1 MSLSHLIRYV
11 PKEVFLSATISLD
24 VNYTQPPTLLR
35 GHPADPPKPDETR
48 SLEELRETTLK
59 LLDFDQVRQRLADHT
74 TFYEAR
80 KLALEIQPSFDPG
93 HIETLQRETADAKAL
108 LEEVGDLTLQSDTDT
123 SEAVTRAALGGV
135 LTGNELL
142 AVAESLEVHRRARS
156 SVRRAA
162 DCAPIMAELADII
175 PDLREIQR
183 QVRSKITRRGEVS
196 ENATPSLRALRSQVR
211 QAYERVNESLQNFMQ
226 SSTVR
231 ESLQDPIIAIRGDRL
246 VVPVKAE
253 RRHRISGIVHD
264 ASNTGATVFV
274 EPFTTVELCNE
285 WRELALEEER
295 EVLRVLR
302 DLSSLV
308 GAVADDIR
316 LANRITAKMDFALAR
331 ARYALRLHAVM
342 PKPTGDAQN
351 LRLVNIRHPLLGTDA
366 IPLTVEIGP
375 GWSALV
381 ITGPNTGGK
390 TVAMK
395 NVGLAALMH
404 QSGLQIPA
412 EEGSVLPIFEGVFA
426 DIGDS
431 QSIADSISTFG
442 SHIRRVISILRHAGP
457 RSLALLDELG
467 TSTDPEEGSALAKAI
482 IAHLA
487 RKKAITIVTT
497 HHRNVAAFAEA
508 SDDMMNASFQ
518 LDARTLEPTYRMTIG
533 TPGRSYAM
541 AVAERLG
548 LPKPILDDSRD
559 LMEPQHLL
567 FEDWLNELQRERLQL
582 QTNIEDASR
591 MRSEAESLRRQLED
605 QVEYMVEHR
614 DAMLDSARGAIM
626 ERFRQINRRLE
637 SAEASLRWATPEP
650 AGATAAPTRGRIER
664 IRRDLAAAELPTP
677 APVRRRRAPDRP
689 LAVGDTVFIRGMN
702 LQGRIIAISENGEE
716 AEVSIGRVRV
726 NVDLHRLSRVEETEE
741 QDADVEP
748 DAVKTDLAAPLE
760 SLELDL
766 RGLRVDDAQ
775 VKLDEF
781 LDHAMRDGL
790 SKLRVIHGRGTGALR
805 NVVREHLR
813 RHRAVRNFGPE
824 PRERGGN
831 GATWVEMA

>member
-1 MSLSHLIRYV
+1 MSVAANIENSNLS
-11 PKEVFLSATISLD
+11 
-24 VNYTQPPTLLR
+24 Q
-35 GHPADPPKPDETR
+35 ADESR
-48 SLEELRETTLK
+48 SLEELQETTLR

-80 KLALEIQPSFDPG
+80 KLALEIRPSFDQSDV
-93 HIETLQRETADAKAL
+93 ETLQSETADAKAL

-142 AVAESLEVHRRARS
+142 AVAESLEVHWRARS
-156 SVRRAA
+156 AVRRAA
-162 DCAPIMAELADII
+162 DCAPMMNELADLI

-211 QAYERVNESLQNFMQ
+211 QAYERVNESLQQFMQ
-226 SSTVR
+226 ASTVR
-231 ESLQDPIIAIRGDRL
+231 DALQDPIIAIRGDRL

-308 GAVADDIR
+308 GAVAEDIR

-331 ARYALRLHAVM
+331 ARYARRLHAVM
-342 PKPTGDAQN
+342 PKQSGDSEN

-375 GWSALV
+375 DWSALV

-412 EEGSVLPIFEGVFA
+412 EEGSVLPVFEGVFA

-431 QSIADSISTFG
+431 QSIADSVSTFG
-442 SHIRRVISILRHAGP
+442 SHIRSVISILRHAGP

-487 RKKAITIVTT
+487 RKKAVTIVTT

-518 LDARTLEPTYRMTIG
+518 LDPHTLQPTYRMTIG

-591 MRSEAESLRRQLED
+591 MRSEAESLRRQLEE

-626 ERFRQINRRLE
+626 DRFRQINRRLE
-637 SAEASLRWATPEP
+637 SAEASLRWGISERD
-650 AGATAAPTRGRIER
+650 GGGAPTRGRIER
-664 IRRDLAAAELPTP
+664 VRRDLAAAELPT
-677 APVRRRRAPDRP
+677 ATPVRRRRATDRP

-702 LQGRIIAISENGEE
+702 LQGRIVAIDGDSEE

-726 NVDLHRLSRVEETEE
+726 TVDLHRLSRIEETVDES
-741 QDADVEP
+741 ADGEAAAV
-748 DAVKTDLAAPLE
+748 VKTDLAPPLD

-775 VKLDEF
+775 IRLDDF

-790 SKLRVIHGRGTGALR
+790 SRLRVIHGRGTGALR

-813 RHRAVRNFGPE
+813 RHRSVRNFGPE

>member
-1 MSLSHLIRYV
+1 M
-11 PKEVFLSATISLD
+11 PSASITGTNAI
-24 VNYTQPPTLLR
+24 LR
-35 GHPADPPKPDETR
+35 SDESR
-48 SLEELRETTLK
+48 SLEDLRESALK
-59 LLDFDQVRQRLADHT
+59 LLDFDEIRQRLADQT

-80 KLALEIQPSFDPG
+80 RLALEIRPSFDLWEV
-93 HIETLQRETADAKAL
+93 ETLQRETADARAL
-108 LEEVGDLTLQSDTDT
+108 LEEIGDLTLQSDTDT

-142 AVAESLEVHRRARS
+142 AVAESLEVHRRAS
-156 SVRRAA
+156 STVRRAA
-162 DCAPIMAELADII
+162 NVAPLMAELAELI
-175 PDLREIQR
+175 PDLQEIQR

-196 ENATPSLRALRSQVR
+196 ESATPSLRALRSQVR
-211 QAYERVNESLQNFMQ
+211 RAYERVNESLQEFMQ
-226 SSTVR
+226 SSGVR
-231 ESLQDPIIAIRGDRL
+231 EALQDPIIAVRGDRL

-274 EPFTTVELCNE
+274 EPFSTVELCNQ

-316 LANRITAKMDFALAR
+316 VANRTTAKLDFALAR
-331 ARYALRLHAVM
+331 ARYARRLDAVR
-342 PKPTGDAQN
+342 PELAADSQN
-351 LRLVNIRHPLLGTDA
+351 LRLVNLRHPLLGPDA
-366 IPLTVEIGP
+366 VPLTLSIGP
-375 GWSALV
+375 DWSALV

-404 QSGLQIPA
+404 QSGLQISA
-412 EEGSVLPIFEGVFA
+412 EEGSALPVFEGVFA

-431 QSIADSISTFG
+431 QSIADSVSTFG
-442 SHIRRVISILRHAGP
+442 SHMRSVIRILRHAGP
-457 RSLALLDELG
+457 HSLVLLDELG

-487 RKKAITIVTT
+487 RKRAMTIVTT

-508 SDDMMNASFQ
+508 SEDMMNASFQ
-518 LDARTLEPTYRMTIG
+518 LDPHTLEPTYRMTVG
-533 TPGRSYAM
+533 VPGRSYAM
-541 AVAERLG
+541 AVAEGLG
-548 LPKPILDDSRD
+548 LPIEILDESRE
-559 LMEPQHLL
+559 LIEPQHLL
-567 FEDWLNELQRERLQL
+567 FEDWLNELQRERHQL
-582 QTNIEDASR
+582 QTNLEDTSR
-591 MRSEAESLRRQLED
+591 MRAEAESLRRELEE
-605 QVEYMVEHR
+605 QVEYLVGRR
-614 DAMLDSARGAIM
+614 DDMLDSARASIM
-626 ERFRQINRRLE
+626 ARFQQINRRLE
-637 SAEASLRWATPEP
+637 GAEASLKWATPETVNAAAVP
-650 AGATAAPTRGRIER
+650 ARDRIER
-664 IRRDLAAAELPTP
+664 IRRDLAAAEPPPP
-677 APVRRRRAPDRP
+677 APVRRRRPSDRP
-689 LAVGDTVFIRGMN
+689 LAEGDTVFIRGMN
-702 LQGRIIAISENGEE
+702 LQGRIIAVSESGED

-726 NVDLHRLSRVEETEE
+726 NVDLHRLSRVEEP
-741 QDADVEP
+741 DVESP
-748 DAVKTDLAAPLE
+748 EPEAPSVKTNLAPSLD

-775 VKLDEF
+775 IRLDDF
-781 LDHAMRDGL
+781 LDHAVRDSL

-813 RHRAVRNFGPE
+813 HHRAVRNFGPE

-831 GATWVEMA
+831 GATWVELA

>member
-1 MSLSHLIRYV
+1 MT
-11 PKEVFLSATISLD
+11 SA
-24 VNYTQPPTLLR
+24 
-35 GHPADPPKPDETR
+35 PASITATNAIPGSDESR
-48 SLEELRETTLK
+48 SLEDLRESALK
-59 LLDFDQVRQRLADHT
+59 LLDFDEIRRRLADQT

-80 KLALEIQPSFDPG
+80 RLALEIRPSFDPDEV
-93 HIETLQRETADAKAL
+93 ETLQRETADARAL
-108 LEEVGDLTLQSDTDT
+108 LEEIGDLTLQSDTDT

-142 AVAESLEVHRRARS
+142 AVAESLEVHRRAS
-156 SVRRAA
+156 SAVRRAA
-162 DCAPIMAELADII
+162 NVAPLMAELAGLI
-175 PDLREIQR
+175 PDLQEIQR

-196 ENATPSLRALRSQVR
+196 ENATPSLRALRSQVSR
-211 QAYERVNESLQNFMQ
+211 AYERVNDSLQEFIQ
-226 SSTVR
+226 STNVR
-231 ESLQDPIIAIRGDRL
+231 EALQDPIIAIRGDRL

-274 EPFTTVELCNE
+274 EPFSSVELCNQ

-316 LANRITAKMDFALAR
+316 VANRTTAKLDFALAR
-331 ARYALRLHAVM
+331 ARYARRLNAVRPEM
-342 PKPTGDAQN
+342 ATDAQS
-351 LRLVNIRHPLLGTDA
+351 LRLVNLRHPLLDSDA
-366 IPLTVEIGP
+366 VPLTVSIGP
-375 GWSALV
+375 NWSALV

-404 QSGLQIPA
+404 QSGLQISA
-412 EEGSVLPIFEGVFA
+412 EEGSALPVFEGVFA

-431 QSIADSISTFG
+431 QSIADSVSTFG
-442 SHIRRVISILRHAGP
+442 SHMRSVIKILRHAGP
-457 RSLALLDELG
+457 DSLVLLDELG

-487 RKKAITIVTT
+487 RKRAMTIVTT

-508 SDDMMNASFQ
+508 SEDMMNASFQ
-518 LDARTLEPTYRMTIG
+518 LDPHTLEPTYRMTVG
-533 TPGRSYAM
+533 VPGRSYAM

-548 LPKPILDDSRD
+548 LPIEILDESRE

-567 FEDWLNELQRERLQL
+567 FEDWLNELQRERHQL
-582 QTNIEDASR
+582 QTNLEDSSR
-591 MRSEAESLRRQLED
+591 MRAEAESLRRQLEE
-605 QVEYMVEHR
+605 QVEYLVGRR
-614 DAMLDSARGAIM
+614 DDMLDSARASIM
-626 ERFRQINRRLE
+626 GRFQEINRRLE
-637 SAEASLRWATPEP
+637 GAEASLKWGVPETVGVAAIP
-650 AGATAAPTRGRIER
+650 ARDRIER
-664 IRRDLAAAELPTP
+664 IRRDLAAVEPPPP
-677 APVRRRRAPDRP
+677 APVRRRRPSDRP
-689 LAVGDTVFIRGMN
+689 LAEGDTVFIRGMN
-702 LQGRIIAISENGEE
+702 LQGEIVSISEGGED

-726 NVDLHRLSRVEETEE
+726 NVDLHRLSRVEAEEADSESSEPETPNV
-741 QDADVEP
+741 Q
-748 DAVKTDLAAPLE
+748 KFLAPSLE

-775 VKLDEF
+775 IRLDDF
-781 LDHAMRDGL
+781 LDHAVRDSL
-790 SKLRVIHGRGTGALR
+790 NKIRVIHGRGTGALR

-813 RHRAVRNFGPE
+813 HHRGVRNFGPE

-831 GATWVEMA
+831 GATWVELA

>member
-1 MSLSHLIRYV
+1 MNERQSHIPLSEHAADPRG
-11 PKEVFLSATISLD
+11 ADDARSLD
-24 VNYTQPPTLLR
+24 
-35 GHPADPPKPDETR
+35 D
-48 SLEELRETTLK
+48 LRESALR
-59 LLDFDQVRQRLADHT
+59 LLDFDQIRLRLADQT

-80 KLALEIQPSFDPG
+80 RLALEIEPSFDPG
-93 HIETLQRETADAKAL
+93 EVELLQGETADARAL
-108 LEEVGDLTLQSDTDT
+108 LEEVGDLSLMSDTDT

-156 SVRRAA
+156 AVRRAGKV
-162 DCAPIMAELADII
+162 APMMAELAEII
-175 PDLREIQR
+175 PDLQEIQR

-211 QAYERVNESLQNFMQ
+211 QAYERVNESLQSFMQ
-226 SSTVR
+226 SSNVR
-231 ESLQDPIIAIRGDRL
+231 DALQDPIIAVRGDRL

-274 EPFTTVELCNE
+274 EPFSTVELCNQ

-308 GAVADDIR
+308 GAVAEDIR
-316 LANRITAKMDFALAR
+316 LANRMTAKLDFALAR
-331 ARYALRLHAVM
+331 ARYARRLDAVR
-342 PKPTGDAQN
+342 PEPATDAQN
-351 LRLVNIRHPLLGTDA
+351 LRLVNLRHPLLGTDA
-366 IPLTVEIGP
+366 VPLTVSVGP

-412 EEGSVLPIFEGVFA
+412 EEGSALPVFEGVFA

-431 QSIADSISTFG
+431 QSIADSVSTFG
-442 SHIRRVISILRHAGP
+442 SHIRSVIDILRHAGP
-457 RSLALLDELG
+457 HSLALLDELG

-487 RKKAITIVTT
+487 RKKATTIVTT

-508 SDDMMNASFQ
+508 SEDMMNASFQ
-518 LDARTLEPTYRMTIG
+518 LDPRTLEPTYRMTIG
-533 TPGRSYAM
+533 VPGRSYAM

-548 LPKPILDDSRD
+548 LPSQILDDSRD

-567 FEDWLNELQRERLQL
+567 FEDWLNELQRERHQL
-582 QTNIEDASR
+582 QTNLEDTSR
-591 MRSEAESLRRQLED
+591 IRAEAESLRRQLEE
-605 QVEYMVEHR
+605 QVEYLIGHR
-614 DAMLDSARGAIM
+614 DDMLDSARAAIM
-626 ERFRQINRRLE
+626 GRFREINRRLE
-637 SAEASLRWATPEP
+637 GAEASLQWASPEP
-650 AGATAAPTRGRIER
+650 AGVAATPTRDRIER
-664 IRRDLAAAELPTP
+664 IRRDLAAVEPPVPTP
-677 APVRRRRAPDRP
+677 IRRRRVTDRP
-689 LAVGDTVFIRGMN
+689 LAAGDTVFIRGMN
-702 LQGRIIAISENGEE
+702 LQGRIISMPDSGEDV
-716 AEVSIGRVRV
+716 EVSIGRVRV
-726 NVDLHRLSRVEETEE
+726 NVDLHRLSRVEASEPESAEPET
-741 QDADVEP
+741 P
-748 DAVKTDLAAPLE
+748 SVKTDLAPSLD

-775 VKLDEF
+775 IRLDEF
-781 LDHAMRDGL
+781 VDHATRDGL
-790 SKLRVIHGRGTGALR
+790 SRLRVIHGRGTGALR
-805 NVVREHLR
+805 NVVREHLQ
-813 RHRAVRNFGPE
+813 RHRSVRNFGAE

-831 GATWVEMA
+831 GATWVELS

>member
-1 MSLSHLIRYV
+1 MALEHII
-11 PKEVFLSATISLD
+11 ESA
-24 VNYTQPPTLLR
+24 PTSITGTNAILR
-35 GHPADPPKPDETR
+35 SDESQ
-48 SLEELRETTLK
+48 SLEDLRESALK
-59 LLDFDQVRQRLADHT
+59 LLDFDEIRQRLADQT

-80 KLALEIQPSFDPG
+80 RLALEIRPSFNPDEVE
-93 HIETLQRETADAKAL
+93 ILQRETADARAL
-108 LEEVGDLTLQSDTDT
+108 IEEIGDLTLQSDTDT

-142 AVAESLEVHRRARS
+142 AVAESLEVHRRAS
-156 SVRRAA
+156 SAVRRAA
-162 DCAPIMAELADII
+162 KVAPLMVELAELI
-175 PDLREIQR
+175 PDLQEIQS

-196 ENATPSLRALRSQVR
+196 ESATPSLRALRSQVR
-211 QAYERVNESLQNFMQ
+211 RAYERVNESLQEFMQ
-226 SSTVR
+226 SSGVR
-231 ESLQDPIIAIRGDRL
+231 EALQDPIIAIRGDRL

-274 EPFTTVELCNE
+274 EPFSTVELCNQ

-295 EVLRVLR
+295 EVLRILR

-316 LANRITAKMDFALAR
+316 IANRTTAKLDFALAR
-331 ARYALRLHAVM
+331 ARYARRLESVRPEMAA
-342 PKPTGDAQN
+342 DSQN
-351 LRLVNIRHPLLGTDA
+351 LRLVNLRHPLLGPEA
-366 IPLTVEIGP
+366 VPLTVSIGP
-375 GWSALV
+375 DWSALV

-404 QSGLQIPA
+404 QSGLQVSA
-412 EEGSVLPIFEGVFA
+412 EEGSALPVFEGVFA

-431 QSIADSISTFG
+431 QSIADSVSTFG
-442 SHIRRVISILRHAGP
+442 SHMRSVIRILRHAGP
-457 RSLALLDELG
+457 DSLVLLDELG

-487 RKKAITIVTT
+487 RKRAMTIITT

-508 SDDMMNASFQ
+508 SEDMMNASFQ
-518 LDARTLEPTYRMTIG
+518 LDPHTLEPTYRMTVG
-533 TPGRSYAM
+533 VPGRSYAM

-548 LPKPILDDSRD
+548 LPIEILDESRE

-567 FEDWLNELQRERLQL
+567 FEDWLNELQRERHQL
-582 QTNIEDASR
+582 QTNLEDSSR
-591 MRSEAESLRRQLED
+591 MRAEAESLRRELEE
-605 QVEYMVEHR
+605 QVDYLVGHR
-614 DAMLDSARGAIM
+614 DDMLDSARASIM
-626 ERFRQINRRLE
+626 ARFQEINRRLE
-637 SAEASLRWATPEP
+637 GAEASLKWAVPETVNAAAMP
-650 AGATAAPTRGRIER
+650 AGDRIER
-664 IRRDLAAAELPTP
+664 IRRDLAAVEPPAP
-677 APVRRRRAPDRP
+677 APVRRRRPSDRP
-689 LAVGDTVFIRGMN
+689 LTEGDIVFIRGMN
-702 LQGRIIAISENGEE
+702 LQGEIVSISESGED

-726 NVDLHRLSRVEETEE
+726 NVDLHRLSRI
-741 QDADVEP
+741 QEP
-748 DAVKTDLAAPLE
+748 DAESTEVEAPGVKTNLAPSLD

-775 VKLDEF
+775 MRLDDF
-781 LDHAMRDGL
+781 LDHAIRDSL

-813 RHRAVRNFGPE
+813 HHRAVRNFGPE

-831 GATWVEMA
+831 GATWVELA